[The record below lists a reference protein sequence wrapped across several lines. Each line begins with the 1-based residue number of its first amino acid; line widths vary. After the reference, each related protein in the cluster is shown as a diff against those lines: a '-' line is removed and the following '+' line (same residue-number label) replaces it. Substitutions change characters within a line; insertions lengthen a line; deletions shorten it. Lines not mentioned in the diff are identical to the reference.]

1 MTRLVFSF
9 AVAILAL
16 AANGDAKAQT
26 YPIRPGIVIVPFA
39 AGGPADITGRIVA
52 DIFSKALGQ
61 QFVVEN
67 VAGAGGATGTTR
79 APRAN
84 PDGYTLALGHM
95 GTHAAAVALTPN
107 LAYNP
112 ETDFAP
118 ISLTSTQPVL
128 LVTRKG
134 FPANN
139 LKEFVAYSKA
149 NASKLNMAHAG
160 VGSVSYTSC
169 LLLNHEMG
177 IKTTMVPFTGTA
189 PVLNAMLGEQVDY
202 VCDPILGPL
211 PHVRAGTLKA
221 MAVATGKR
229 HPLLPDVPTSAE
241 GGLPGFQ
248 ADPFYAV
255 FAPKGTP
262 QPIVDRLADAID
274 KGLDDE
280 TVRKRLADLGA
291 VITEKK
297 DRGPKA
303 LAALVKSEI
312 ARLTPI
318 LKAASGN

>member
-1 MTRLVFSF
+1 
-9 AVAILAL
+9 
-16 AANGDAKAQT
+16 
-26 YPIRPGIVIVPFA
+26 
-39 AGGPADITGRIVA
+39 
-52 DIFSKALGQ
+52 
-61 QFVVEN
+61 
-67 VAGAGGATGTTR
+67 
-79 APRAN
+79 
-84 PDGYTLALGHM
+84 M